1 MFAYNFQL
9 QLGMA
14 TRALR
19 TIRSCLPIV
28 FSNGSLFECSR
39 ARVLLAKCLV
49 AASSKEDNIHQ
60 GRLGTFKA
68 VDHLKKALEG
78 FVKLRAHHR
87 AKDVLYLMARL
98 YHILELFPERN
109 QASAELKRM
118 EEQYPTNS
126 ACQLAIML

>member
-1 MFAYNFQL
+1 
-9 QLGMA
+9 MA

-19 TIRSCLPIV
+19 TIRTCLPIV

-49 AASSKEDNIHQ
+49 AASSKEESGSQ
-60 GRLGTFKA
+60 SRVSTFKA

-78 FVKLRAHHR
+78 FLKLRAHHR

-98 YHILELFPERN
+98 YHLLGAVQERN
-109 QASAELKRM
+109 QVSAELKRM
-118 EEQYPTNS
+118 EESYPTNS